1 MSSLFVLAAVMAALL
16 TAGVGP
22 ALAQPSDELKDL
34 RKDVDALKEG
44 QRAMQS
50 DLQEIKKLLTRTR
63 PAPPPSEAVLSIE
76 GAPSKGLKDAKVTL
90 LEFTDYQ

>member
-1 MSSLFVLAAVMAALL
+1 MNSLFVLAAVMAAVL
-16 TAGVGP
+16 TAGACP
-22 ALAQPSDELKDL
+22 ALAQDELKDL

-44 QRAMQS
+44 QKALQN
-50 DLQEIKKLLTRTR
+50 DLQEIKKLLTQAR

-76 GAPSKGLKDAKVTL
+76 GAPSKGLRDARVTL